1 MNTETDVADE
11 KYFTKYIGYDLHQYL
26 EDNFI
31 STEQIS
37 CNYYDKMDCDSK
49 FALKSSLPDMSNYAT
64 TTTSLNTVDN
74 IFASYKTKTKAGI
87 Q

>member
-1 MNTETDVADE
+1 MADE
-11 KYFTKYIGYDLHQYL
+11 KYTTKYIGYDLHQYL

-31 STEQIS
+31 SADQIS

-49 FALKSSLPDMSNYAT
+49 FALKSSLPEMSNYAT
-64 TTTSLNTVDN
+64 TTALNTVDN
-74 IFASYKTKTKAGI
+74 IFARYKTKTIAEI